1 MTDKQTAWFDAL
13 KTITQMKVLVQS
25 LGLTPQ
31 EEVKFWQELLKLL
44 QSETSPM
51 EVEEKNS
58 LFGFITST
66 ADLKDV
72 EVGDKLYSE
81 LYSTLKEMIE
91 NDEQDS
97 FWNESVYKLIKFF
110 IEKVQNKDDKI
121 VENLDLGYVTI
132 DMLKKADAGNNF
144 PGYRNNNPRWVFPW
158 LNIDGEDYDEVRKH
172 DEVLEI
178 LKNYSK
184 LQYTRRPDNDD
195 TPESEILSKWIRLL
209 MPQYG
214 RRVEVEDLN
223 RNFWVITQTI
233 AAISAYLFSED
244 SPLPKMLEGLLRE
257 TTEIWEN
264 IIYLWTGIA
273 AISQNVESGVQ
284 TVVLPLQTRDN
295 EHGRQ
300 YDNFDVDLKSFANF
314 DPSRDWYAYDKD
326 DNGYV
331 KIARGNNFDDEVIKR
346 ISYLTEQYADRNL
359 CIVPYIRLENY
370 KHNYYSGE
378 WYPGVYMYN
387 QLTKE
392 WTAKQI
398 KEAPETIPIGG
409 ESLVYK
415 IESPEDLFKR
425 YCYIDTDLTEAEI
438 NQEKREFE
446 FYVND
451 TLVTPYSARFTKV
464 DSKIRVFLDF
474 GDEILN
480 EGDKVSLKTFVTD
493 DNVEKMVV
501 QYKTPN
507 YTTPSGQTFEV
518 VGSYSET
525 MSTAYSGLR
534 NGYYNLILP
543 DDWSRQYHIWE
554 YPLHVKEEDLPD
566 WVDDT
571 QSLGTTDTGGWV
583 YLGGGNRNFRGN
595 YVDQDGA
602 YKNGKVWRERY
613 TVKVEVRDGRN
624 ANNQWYDLLDI
635 NNVGDNPVVISVKHL
650 TEEPYNRPA
659 LFIILRG
666 YYYCAND
673 IVHKL
678 MSEKQI
684 YRSDNYDGT
693 DLREQAALAYA
704 EYRVTIY
711 NKPNYTPPGPPK
723 TYTTTIAP
731 VNYLHIP
738 TKNYRNWK
746 EEEGKYKRH
755 FYLGEK
761 ELTTEEYTI
770 KEMDWIKEIAVQHEV
785 KPIYIWTTNPITDSV
800 SLCTETLGGE
810 VIFEE
815 RELVISPRYEEI
827 YEDSVDGTINK
838 RFSDKIFA
846 AKQDDDGRIL
856 WAYPYD
862 KLANVES
869 DGRITLYGSLR
880 TVPYVNCLFEDNQFE
895 IDDIK
900 FMISDPASEAIGE
913 GKRVLGGYNYVAIDA
928 GGKDNVLYFQYT
940 PEILAPVEANPMQL
954 YSSDASTANEGYYMG
969 EVASWKGK
977 TAEVVESENLFN
989 DVAYVLKV
997 GNYLPEQGTFTMA
1010 SVQSNGFR
1018 FTSMRGNV
1026 TKTYY
1031 SKATDSNADTWYYK
1045 FRWDTYNGKNDG
1057 TPDDLVENNNTIC
1070 YGTAPEKKS
1079 SRYPTR
1085 KQIAY
1090 DGLIA
1095 AKKFLEVN
1103 DLLKQPCYLI
1113 TAIGLTP
1120 WSGTGRTGHDVYW
1133 DSAFIPAIYYYVPS
1147 PETISGQPEGTPGYN
1162 VENYKAAYTDEG
1174 LKAVN
1179 LSTEGIETIE
1189 GYSGSGIMMVDGKEV
1204 GKIVLCAP
1212 IERYEGYFHAYNCS
1226 PDPYYPPH
1234 GSHWRQFYV
1243 TNHSEGNTCHAKT
1256 FNGGPGQPD
1265 GSISYTATF
1274 SSIFEGTVEYFD
1286 VERHMVS
1293 EPRVTLRYS
1302 KQSKCAEAKV
1312 KIDSV
1317 RGYQQIEDGKIVDT
1331 STINT
1336 LTYEDKPSISY
1347 LAKNTGFQQR
1357 LNGQHQVDGSKNDIY
1372 GLISKLGETGYTNA
1386 EVFAGGT
1393 PLDRS
1398 PNTYCIYKV

>member
-110 IEKVQNKDDKI
+110 IEEVQNKDDKI
-121 VENLDLGYVTI
+121 VENLDLGFVTI
-132 DMLKKADAGNNF
+132 DMLKRADAGNNF
-144 PGYRNNNPRWVFPW
+144 PGYRNNNSRWVFPW

-195 TPESEILSKWIRLL
+195 TTESEILSKWIRLL

-300 YDNFDVDLKSFANF
+300 YDNFDVDLKSFTNF
-314 DPSRDWYAYDKD
+314 DPSKDWYAYDKD

-359 CIVPYIRLENY
+359 CIIPYIRLENY

-392 WTAKQI
+392 WKVKQI

-425 YCYIDTDLTEAEI
+425 YCYITTEMTDKELEEMQSGTRKWEI
-438 NQEKREFE
+438 L
-446 FYVND
+446 VND
-451 TLVTPYSARFTKV
+451 VTMNPYSMRFAKRNN
-464 DSKIRVFLDF
+464 KICAFLDF
-474 GDEILN
+474 GDKILN
-480 EGDKVSLKTFVTD
+480 EGDKVSLKTYIND
-493 DNVEKMVV
+493 DVEKVV
-501 QYKTPN
+501 IQYKDADFTPVSH
-507 YTTPSGQTFEV
+507 TRVALE
-518 VGSYSET
+518 GSYRMNYWEMFRGGGYNYYPPESWSNH
-525 MSTAYSGLR
+525 MS
-534 NGYYNLILP
+534 NGHNAWQEPI
-543 DDWSRQYHIWE
+543 HI
-554 YPLHVKEEDLPD
+554 KEEDLPD
-566 WVDDT
+566 WVRDTESARSDWVLLNTYGGQYDTYGNQYDGKYWKDLYTVKIEIADGTASQKEWLDLTKYVYNPINICVRHCLDDQPT
-571 QSLGTTDTGGWV
+571 RPAAAIQIRSWGTNTAAGYELSNKMHDIAMKMK
-583 YLGGGNRNFRGN
+583 YYYPPN
-595 YVDQDGA
+595 YVDGSSDYIQA
-602 YKNGKVWRERY
+602 C
-613 TVKVEVRDGRN
+613 
-624 ANNQWYDLLDI
+624 
-635 NNVGDNPVVISVKHL
+635 
-650 TEEPYNRPA
+650 PA
-659 LFIILRG
+659 L
-666 YYYCAND
+666 
-673 IVHKL
+673 
-678 MSEKQI
+678 
-684 YRSDNYDGT
+684 YRI
-693 DLREQAALAYA
+693 
-704 EYRVTIY
+704 TIY
-711 NKPNYTPPGPPK
+711 NAPNYTPPGPPK
-723 TYTTTIAP
+723 VYTTTIAP
-731 VNYLHIP
+731 VNYFHIP
-738 TKNYRNWK
+738 NKNYRNWK

-755 FYLGEK
+755 FYLGDQ
-761 ELTTEEYTI
+761 ELTAKQYSIETME
-770 KEMDWIKEIAVQHEV
+770 WLWQWSPQQEV
-785 KPIYIWTTNPITDSV
+785 SPIYIWTSAPITDSV

-913 GKRVLGGYNYVAIDA
+913 GKRVLGGYNYVAVDA

-940 PEILAPVEANPMQL
+940 PEILAPVEVNPMQL

-1026 TKTYY
+1026 TKTYN

-1120 WSGTGRTGHDVYW
+1120 WSGTGRTGRDVYW

-1189 GYSGSGIMMVDGKEV
+1189 GYSGSGVIMIDGKEV

-1212 IERYEGYFHAYNCS
+1212 IERYEGYFHAYDCS
-1226 PDPYYPPH
+1226 PDPYYPH
-1234 GSHWRQFYV
+1234 GGSHWRQFYV
-1243 TNHSEGNTCHAKT
+1243 TNHSEGNTCHAKV